1 MPYGTF
7 SSMYNVT
14 FSNSIETLE
23 FTMTVNGSG
32 EITSFV
38 FNGDDND
45 KQSVFPGGTYNSTL
59 NKISDLSIVSFSEF
73 ETLLNIIPDGPYVVS
88 SDNDPFSN
96 AGTVQP
102 STGEQID
109 IYEISI
115 SISLPEI
122 IIVEARCFNE
132 GTKILCLNK
141 EEEYV
146 PIENLRVG
154 DIVKTYHYGYRKIE
168 LIGKH
173 YLMNHPDNKFTNS
186 MYKMAKTESNGL
198 IEDLIVTGGHSILV
212 DDLGNQKELN
222 EQLLGEEKIE
232 DKFLLLAAASNDFVK
247 INDTEK
253 YTYYHFVLEDNG
265 NDKMKFGVW
274 ANGVLSETISK
285 HFFLISF

>member
-1 MPYGTF
+1 MSYTVTI
-7 SSMYNVT
+7 SYNSGSLV
-14 FSNSIETLE
+14 FQ
-23 FTMTVNGSG
+23 MTVGMVDYIN
-32 EITSFV
+32 SF
-38 FNGDDND
+38 
-45 KQSVFPGGTYNSTL
+45 TL
-59 NKISDLSIVSFSEF
+59 NGVEKQDTGGVYIAGSIINLTVINNFTEL
-73 ETLLNIIPDGPYVVS
+73 EALLGITTPSGPYAV
-88 SDNDPFSN
+88 
-96 AGTVQP
+96 G
-102 STGEQID
+102 STGTSGTITTTDEGIGPFNIEVLIQD
-109 IYEISI
+109 N
-115 SISLPEI
+115 
-122 IIVEARCFNE
+122 ACFNE
-132 GTKILCLNK
+132 GTKILCLNNK

-168 LIGKH
+168 LIGKNH
-173 YLMNHPDNKFTNS
+173 LINHPDNKFTSS
-186 MYKMAKTESNGL
+186 MYKMEKTESNGL

-222 EQLLGEEKIE
+222 EKLFGEQKIE

-285 HFFLISF
+285 QFFLISF

>member
-1 MPYGTF
+1 
-7 SSMYNVT
+7 
-14 FSNSIETLE
+14 
-23 FTMTVNGSG
+23 
-32 EITSFV
+32 
-38 FNGDDND
+38 
-45 KQSVFPGGTYNSTL
+45 
-59 NKISDLSIVSFSEF
+59 
-73 ETLLNIIPDGPYVVS
+73 
-88 SDNDPFSN
+88 
-96 AGTVQP
+96 
-102 STGEQID
+102 
-109 IYEISI
+109 
-115 SISLPEI
+115 
-122 IIVEARCFNE
+122 
-132 GTKILCLNK
+132 LNK

>member
-1 MPYGTF
+1 
-7 SSMYNVT
+7 
-14 FSNSIETLE
+14 
-23 FTMTVNGSG
+23 MTVNGSG

-38 FNGDDND
+38 FSGNN
-45 KQSVFPGGTYNSTL
+45 KQYVFPGGTYNSSL
-59 NKISDLSIVSFSEF
+59 NKISDLSLVSFSEF
-73 ETLLNIIPDGPYVVS
+73 ETLLNIIPPDGPYVVS
-88 SDNDPFSN
+88 SDNDPLSN
-96 AGTVQP
+96 AGTVQ
-102 STGEQID
+102 SFTGEQFG

-115 SISLPEI
+115 SLPVI
-122 IIVEARCFNE
+122 IISEARCFNE
-132 GTKILCLNK
+132 GTKILCLNNK

-154 DIVKTYHYGYRKIE
+154 DIVKTYKYGYRKIE

-173 YLMNHPDNKFTNS
+173 YLINHPDNKFTSS

>member
-1 MPYGTF
+1 M
-7 SSMYNVT
+7 SYNVT

-38 FNGDDND
+38 FSGNN
-45 KQSVFPGGTYNSTL
+45 KQYVFPGGTYNSSL
-59 NKISDLSIVSFSEF
+59 NKISDLSLVSFSEF
-73 ETLLNIIPDGPYVVS
+73 ETLINIIQPDGPYVVS
-88 SDNDPFSN
+88 SDNDPLSN
-96 AGTVQP
+96 AGTVQ
-102 STGEQID
+102 SFTGEQFG
-109 IYEISI
+109 IYEIE
-115 SISLPEI
+115 ISLSVI
-122 IIVEARCFNE
+122 IISEARCFNE
-132 GTKILCLNK
+132 GTKILCLNNK

-154 DIVKTYHYGYRKIE
+154 DIVKTYKYGYRKIE
-168 LIGKH
+168 LIGKN
-173 YLMNHPDNKFTNS
+173 YLINHPDNKFTSS
-186 MYKMAKTESNGL
+186 MYKMSKTESNGL